1 VPNNQAGITGLLT
14 SWREGDR
21 NAENALVEYL
31 YPVLRG
37 LVGVQLRR
45 APSGLTLSATELV
58 NEAYIRLEQQ
68 REVEWKNRDHFLA
81 ITATVVRRV
90 VVDYLRERS
99 AMKRGAGQIALQFD
113 ELSSGDI
120 PSVGDQVDWLALDQA
135 LTRLQGL
142 DADCARVV
150 ELRLFAGLGVECI
163 AQVCGSSVATVGR
176 QWRFAR
182 SWLADQLDL
191 SIRDR

>member
-1 VPNNQAGITGLLT
+1 MPNNQPGITGLLT

-21 NAENALVEYL
+21 NAENTLVEYL

-68 REVEWKNRDHFLA
+68 REVEWRNRDHFLA

-99 AMKRGAGQIALQFD
+99 AMKRGAGQIAVQFD
-113 ELSSGDI
+113 ELSSGDV
-120 PSVGDQVDWLALDQA
+120 PAVGDQVDWLALDQA

-150 ELRLFAGLGVECI
+150 ELRLFAGLGVERI

-182 SWLADQLDL
+182 NWLADQLDL
-191 SIRDR
+191 TIRDR